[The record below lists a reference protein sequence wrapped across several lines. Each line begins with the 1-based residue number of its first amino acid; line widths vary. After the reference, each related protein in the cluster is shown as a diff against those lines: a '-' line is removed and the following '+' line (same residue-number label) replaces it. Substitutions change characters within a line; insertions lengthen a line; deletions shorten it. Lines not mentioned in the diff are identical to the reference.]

1 MFCSTL
7 GAGAPVLGPPNEGG
21 GGPAAAATAGDISPM
36 LALPPSD
43 ATPPLPVPSSGESNI
58 VSSGEVPGL
67 LPGVPPV
74 ELVEDGLLVLAAC
87 AVVDVEG
94 VVVVGAAAV
103 EEAEE
108 LEGDE
113 MM

>member
-7 GAGAPVLGPPNEGG
+7 GAGIVVPGPPNVGG
-21 GGPAAAATAGDISPM
+21 GGPAAAATAGDMAPI
-36 LALPPSD
+36 LDLLPSD
-43 ATPPLPVPSSGESNI
+43 ATPPPPVPSSGESNI
-58 VSSGEVPGL
+58 ISSGDMPGL
-67 LPGVPPV
+67 LPGVPPP

-87 AVVDVEG
+87 AVVEVE
-94 VVVVGAAAV
+94 AAAV